1 MSILRVQEVEPDEWI
16 DGIKLMHEQ
25 CFDPPVDIVPIQY
38 TFEDARWWVAT
49 EGKDS
54 PVAYLG
60 MILGWQRPATAYLLI
75 VGVLEPFWGRGL
87 QRRLMRCA
95 AIAARKAGATE
106 IVSYTRDNP
115 PSANNFVRLGY
126 LTYWPAERW
135 ATEDVVYW
143 RKAL

>member
-1 MSILRVQEVEPDEWI
+1 MTALRVREVEPDEFI
-16 DGIKLMHEQ
+16 DGIRLLHER
-25 CFDPPVDIVPIQY
+25 CFDQRESMVPPGHK
-38 TFEDARWWVAT
+38 FEEARWWIAT
-49 EGKDS
+49 EGPDS

-60 MILGWQRPATAYLLI
+60 LLLPWQRPATAYIPIL
-75 VGVLEPFWGRGL
+75 GVLEPFWGRGL

-95 AIAARKAGATE
+95 AIAARRAGATE